1 MRKIDKI
8 KEADFKRLV
17 GVKRET
23 FEVMVK
29 EYKKSEEKNTNTLLF
44 EFFH

>member
-8 KEADFKRLV
+8 KELKEADFKRLV
-17 GVKRET
+17 GVKKET

-29 EYKKSEEKNTNTLLF
+29 EYKKTEEERKKRS
-44 EFFH
+44 